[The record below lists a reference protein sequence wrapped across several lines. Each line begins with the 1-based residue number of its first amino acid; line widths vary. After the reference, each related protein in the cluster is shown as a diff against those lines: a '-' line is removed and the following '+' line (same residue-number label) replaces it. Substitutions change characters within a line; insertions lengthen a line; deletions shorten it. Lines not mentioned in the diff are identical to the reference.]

1 MPHTIKLAGDLCAL
15 AVLRPE
21 YAEDFSRWQNDP
33 AVTVPLGDEAHTP
46 WPLAATAA
54 GIENAISRGEHVF
67 GVVDRAGDRLIGR
80 VLLFNVNLVDRT
92 AMCGIF
98 IGEADYRGRGYG
110 AEALRL
116 LLDYAFNLLNLQ
128 SVMLGVLEFNTP
140 ALRCYE
146 KVGFRP
152 IGRRRQARTIAG
164 RSYDEIYM
172 DILAEEFTY
181 PSTVAPHIAAFRP

>member
-1 MPHTIKLAGDLCAL
+1 MSHTVKLAGDLCAL
-15 AVLRPE
+15 VVLRPE
-21 YAEDFSRWQNDP
+21 YAEDFSRWENDP
-33 AVTVPLGDEAHTP
+33 AVAIPLGDEAHTP
-46 WPLAATAA
+46 WPQAATAA
-54 GIENAISRGEHVF
+54 RIDEAMRSGQHFF
-67 GVVDRAGDRLIGR
+67 GVIDRAAGRLIGR
-80 VLLFNVNLVDRT
+80 VLLFDVNHVDRT
-92 AMCGIF
+92 AMCGIL
-98 IGEADYRGRGYG
+98 IGEPDYRGRGYG

-164 RSYDEIYM
+164 RSYDAIYM

-181 PSTVAPHIAAFRP
+181 PSTVAPVIAALQP